1 MVIIANLLIA
11 LGKILDL
18 VVSVGYLLFIVRAII
33 SWVEVDDSNQFVQML
48 YKVTEPVLE
57 PVRRY
62 LPGGM
67 IDFSPM
73 AVLVMLYFAD
83 MFVVESLLDVG
94 FRLK

>member
-18 VVSVGYLLFIVRAII
+18 IVSIGYLLFIVRAII
-33 SWVEVDDSNQFVQML
+33 SWVEVDSTNQFVQML
-48 YKVTEPVLE
+48 HKVTEPVLE

-62 LPGGM
+62 MPGGM

-73 AVLVMLYFAD
+73 AVLVMLYFTD

>member
-18 VVSVGYLLFIVRAII
+18 VVSIGYLLFLVRAII
-33 SWVEVDDSNQFVQML
+33 SWVEVDDTNQFVQML

-67 IDFSPM
+67 IDFSPL
-73 AVLVMLYFAD
+73 AVLVMLYFTD

>member
-57 PVRRY
+57 PVRRF

-73 AVLVMLYFAD
+73 VVLVVLYFTD

>member
-33 SWVEVDDSNQFVQML
+33 SWVEVDDTNQFVQML

-57 PVRRY
+57 PVRRF

-73 AVLVMLYFAD
+73 AVLVVLYFTD

>member
-18 VVSVGYLLFIVRAII
+18 VISIGYIVFIVRAII
-33 SWVEVDDSNQFVQML
+33 SWVEVDDTNQFVQML
-48 YKVTEPVLE
+48 YKVTEPVLA
-57 PVRRY
+57 PVRKY

-73 AVLVMLYFAD
+73 VVLVIFYFTD
-83 MFVVESLLDVG
+83 MFVVETLLDIG

>member
-18 VVSVGYLLFIVRAII
+18 VISIGYIVFIVRAII

-57 PVRRY
+57 PVRKY
-62 LPGGM
+62 LPSGM

-73 AVLVMLYFAD
+73 AVLVIFYFTD
-83 MFVVESLLDVG
+83 MFVVETLLDIG

>member
-33 SWVEVDDSNQFVQML
+33 SWVEVDDTNQFVQML

-73 AVLVMLYFAD
+73 AVLVMLYFTD
-83 MFVVESLLDVG
+83 IFVVESLLDVG

>member
-48 YKVTEPVLE
+48 YKVTDPVLE
-57 PVRRY
+57 QVRRY

-73 AVLVMLYFAD
+73 VVLVMLYFTD

>member
-73 AVLVMLYFAD
+73 AVLVVLYFTD

-94 FRLK
+94 FRLN

>member
-18 VVSVGYLLFIVRAII
+18 IISIGYIVFIVRAII
-33 SWVEVDDSNQFVQML
+33 SWVEVDDTNQFVQML

-73 AVLVMLYFAD
+73 AVLVMLYFTD
-83 MFVVESLLDVG
+83 MFVVETLLDIG